1 MKSLHEEINEV
12 KENKSLNR
20 NAKKFALVK
29 LGLPIAD
36 ATILTDSWYADEIA
50 AARIAARERREN
62 GTIAN
67 LTFGV
72 EIECYNAP
80 RERVAQ
86 ELLAEGITTD
96 DIYSYMQAH
105 NGDSRSVFK
114 LAPDGSIV
122 GENPVEC
129 VTPVL
134 SGGRSGFATLKK
146 ACAALKRVGAKVN
159 KSTGLHVHVGYPN
172 MTDEHYINVFKN
184 YQKLE
189 SAIDSFMAASRKNN
203 FYSKSILNYDFSNCV
218 TKRDVVNMM
227 GERYFKVNPQSY
239 YGTACHRGH
248 GTIEFRQHQGSTN
261 YEKISKWATFCL
273 KLVLWSKNNVISEPI
288 TSIYDIPFLND
299 SEKMFF
305 MSRNEYF
312 ANHAE

>member
-1 MKSLHEEINEV
+1 MKSLNEEINEV

-36 ATILTDSWYADEIA
+36 ANILTESWYADEIA
-50 AARIAARERREN
+50 SARMAARERREN
-62 GTIAN
+62 GTISN

-72 EIECYNAP
+72 EIECVNALRETLINNA
-80 RERVAQ
+80 RERGLEIEFLGYTHA
-86 ELLAEGITTD
+86 
-96 DIYSYMQAH
+96 
-105 NGDSRSVFK
+105 DSRTAYK
-114 LAPDGSIV
+114 LVTDSSIH
-122 GENPVEC
+122 GQDPIEC

-134 SGGRSGFATLKK
+134 NGGRSGFSSLKK
-146 ACAALKRVGAKVN
+146 MCEALKETGAKAN
-159 KSTGLHVHVGYPN
+159 RSTGLHVHVGYPN

-189 SAIDSFMAASRKNN
+189 GVIDSFMAPSRRDNN
-203 FYSKSILNYDFSNCV
+203 CKWAHTLRDTNFDTCFNKS
-218 TKRDVVNMM
+218 DVAYKL
-227 GERYFKVNPQSY
+227 GTRYTKVNAEAW
-239 YGTACHRGH
+239 GRHN
-248 GTIEFRQHQGSTN
+248 TIEFRQHQGSTN

-273 KLVLWSKNNVISEPI
+273 KLVLWSKNNVITEPI

-299 SEKMFF
+299 AEKMYF

-312 ANHAE
+312 VSHVC